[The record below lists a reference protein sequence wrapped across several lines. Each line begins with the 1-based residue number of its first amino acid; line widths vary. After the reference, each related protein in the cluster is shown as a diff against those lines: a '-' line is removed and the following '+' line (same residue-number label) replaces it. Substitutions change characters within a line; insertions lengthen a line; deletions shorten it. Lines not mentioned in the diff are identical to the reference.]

1 MIIEGEGNIYNYHL
15 DIMGRRKR
23 CDLSQVSCSVQAP
36 QTGMTWLLR
45 ILIALSMVEKNK
57 ANFWMKL
64 AVENE
69 KKKKKERKKGAP
81 ALKRTP

>member
-1 MIIEGEGNIYNYHL
+1 MRSITG
-15 DIMGRRKR
+15 IMFSSSTSNWYDLVVENFDRTVYGR
-23 CDLSQVSCSVQAP
+23 
-36 QTGMTWLLR
+36 
-45 ILIALSMVEKNK
+45 KNK

-69 KKKKKERKKGAP
+69 KKKKERKKGAP